1 MQLSS
6 MLIKLFLIMLGQT
19 AVQALSQVT
28 LKMGMQ
34 AINGFTWTWS
44 CIYHQIFLNG
54 WLQLAILLII
64 VANVVWFLVLKYFP
78 LTYAYP
84 LTALGF
90 VFGMIAGIF
99 ILHETV
105 VWTQWVGVA
114 MIVGGCFFLLR

>member
-1 MQLSS
+1 MQP
-6 MLIKLFLIMLGQT
+6 MLIKLFFIMLFQT
-19 AVQALSQVT
+19 AIQALSQVT

-44 CIYHQIFLNG
+44 CFYHQIFLNG

-64 VANVVWFLVLKYFP
+64 VANVIWFLVLKFFP

-90 VFGMIAGIF
+90 IFGMIAGIF

-105 VWTQWVGVA
+105 IWTQWVGVA
-114 MIVGGCFFLLR
+114 LIVGGCFLLLR

>member
-1 MQLSS
+1 MQP
-6 MLIKLFLIMLGQT
+6 MIIKLFFIMLFQT

-34 AINGFTWTWS
+34 LIHNFTWTWN
-44 CIYHQIFLNG
+44 CFYHQIFLNG
-54 WLQLAILLII
+54 WLLLGILLII
-64 VANVVWFLVLKYFP
+64 IANLIWFIVLKFFP

-105 VWTQWVGVA
+105 IWTQWVGVA
-114 MIVGGCFFLLR
+114 LIVSGCFFLLR

>member
-1 MQLSS
+1 MQPVI
-6 MLIKLFLIMLGQT
+6 IKLFFIMLFQT

-34 AINGFTWTWS
+34 SIHNFTWTWN
-44 CIYHQIFLNG
+44 CFYHQIFLNG
-54 WLQLAILLII
+54 WLLLGILLII
-64 VANVVWFLVLKYFP
+64 IANVIWFLVLKFFP

-105 VWTQWVGVA
+105 IWTQWVGVA
-114 MIVGGCFFLLR
+114 LIVSGCFFLLR